1 MEHRFIQYLL
11 KNQVILALVI
21 IAVGWF
27 TIQLR
32 GIITSIF
39 ISYIIMAALL
49 PLVAFF
55 QKKGISRLFS
65 VLIVYFGII
74 LIAVLIIFPLV
85 PFVISQVNSL
95 IIGFPEYLNK
105 TASALGIEF
114 NQKQVQEYITREL
127 ENVGSNAFFVTKQV
141 FGGLFSI
148 FTVLIVS
155 FYLLLSHNSFRMLI
169 AKFFHKKDHE
179 RAYQILK
186 NVDDKLGSWL
196 RGQITLCLVIF
207 SLTFITLNLIGLPN
221 ALPLAL
227 LAGLLEAF
235 PTIGPVLS
243 AVPAVIVAFTISP
256 AMVIAVILVYIV
268 IQLLENN
275 IIVPKI
281 MERAVGI
288 NPIVVIIAVTTGSAL
303 MGVLG
308 ALLSIPFISFIMSIS
323 SSIREFNTKTT

>member
-11 KNQVILALVI
+11 KNQVILALFI
-21 IAVGWF
+21 LALGWF
-27 TIQLR
+27 TLQLR

-39 ISYIIMAALL
+39 ISYILMAALL
-49 PLVAFF
+49 PMVAFF
-55 QKKGISRLFS
+55 QKKGIPRLFS

-74 LIAVLIIFPLV
+74 IIAVLIIFPLI
-85 PFVISQVNSL
+85 PFVVSQINSL
-95 IIGFPEYLNK
+95 IIGFPQYLNK
-105 TASALGIEF
+105 TAQALGIEF
-114 NQKQVQEYITREL
+114 NENQVREYISREL
-127 ENVGSNAFFVTKQV
+127 ENIGSNAFFVTKQV
-141 FGGLFSI
+141 FGGIFSI
-148 FTVLIVS
+148 FTILIVS
-155 FYLLLSHNSFRMLI
+155 FYLLLSHDTFRMLI
-169 AKFFHKKDHE
+169 ARFFHKKDHDK
-179 RAYQILK
+179 AYQILK

-196 RGQITLCLVIF
+196 RGQLALCFVIF
-207 SLTFITLNLIGLPN
+207 SLTFVTLNLIGLPN

-308 ALLSIPFISFIMSIS
+308 ALLSIPFISFIISLS
-323 SSIREFNTKTT
+323 SSIKEFSIKST